1 MDNPTPEWP
10 VPADSPPVRV
20 VVLEHS
26 VPDGSVHWDLLVA
39 RGTRAE
45 ALLWGIRCMERPDR
59 DGSDIAIEAMP
70 DHRPAW
76 LRLEGEVSGGRGV
89 VRRVASG
96 LLERHGNT
104 VIIQWS
110 DGRTSEWSIVGMCLR
125 PGPGKNARG

>member
-1 MDNPTPEWP
+1 
-10 VPADSPPVRV
+10 
-20 VVLEHS
+20 
-26 VPDGSVHWDLLVA
+26 
-39 RGTRAE
+39 
-45 ALLWGIRCMERPDR
+45 MERPDR

-104 VIIQWS
+104 AIIQWS
-110 DGRTSEWSIVGMCLR
+110 DGRTSEWSIVGLCLR